1 MPRWLLLGLVAVL
14 CCMPAVRPARAGE
27 DEKVKK
33 LITDLLENKDVKKRR
48 LAVID
53 LEIVGARIK
62 GVVQAMKIAL
72 EKDPEPV
79 VRQEVA
85 AALGRMGEDG
95 HDAISSLAFSLR
107 NDKDDK
113 TREQA
118 GRALLLMAPSSKL
131 ALQQLGEA
139 LQDTYAP
146 TRAAAAETIKALGEL
161 AKRAVPQ
168 MMDFLKVGKDK
179 KADAVAR
186 MNIALAFGRIGADGS
201 KGTDVLCAVLVDS
214 AEDDTVR
221 EAAADS
227 LGRLGLDAPGSA
239 KPLADTLKNPKIG
252 TAVRL
257 AAVKALAKVEG
268 DAKDVWPALKVALD
282 GGEPT
287 LRLLA
292 VRAATAYAK
301 DQPEIIRE
309 FVKIARSTAN
319 VELRLAAIQELGLA
333 GATAKSAAAD
343 LQYLID
349 NDERENVREEAEA
362 ALKKIQMQ
370 P

>member
-1 MPRWLLLGLVAVL
+1 
-14 CCMPAVRPARAGE
+14 
-27 DEKVKK
+27 
-33 LITDLLENKDVKKRR
+33 
-48 LAVID
+48 
-53 LEIVGARIK
+53 
-62 GVVQAMKIAL
+62 
-72 EKDPEPV
+72 
-79 VRQEVA
+79 
-85 AALGRMGEDG
+85 
-95 HDAISSLAFSLR
+95 
-107 NDKDDK
+107 
-113 TREQA
+113 
-118 GRALLLMAPSSKL
+118 
-131 ALQQLGEA
+131 
-139 LQDTYAP
+139 
-146 TRAAAAETIKALGEL
+146 
-161 AKRAVPQ
+161 
-168 MMDFLKVGKDK
+168 
-179 KADAVAR
+179 
-186 MNIALAFGRIGADGS
+186 
-201 KGTDVLCAVLVDS
+201 
-214 AEDDTVR
+214 
-221 EAAADS
+221 
-227 LGRLGLDAPGSA
+227 
-239 KPLADTLKNPKIG
+239 LKNPKIG